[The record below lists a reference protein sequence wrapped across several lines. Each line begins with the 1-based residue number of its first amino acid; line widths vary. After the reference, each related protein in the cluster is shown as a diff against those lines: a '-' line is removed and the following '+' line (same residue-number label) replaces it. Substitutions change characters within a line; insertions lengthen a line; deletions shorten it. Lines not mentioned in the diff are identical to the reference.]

1 MRNYI
6 ITVQHTVIRRVK
18 SKAFIFTALIMS
30 VLILGMFAL
39 SYFLGESGP
48 ADDSAENSPG
58 SVMTVNVLD
67 DTETGGSLVE
77 KLTAYGNG
85 NMNFTEQADSLSD
98 KREEASEDGEYVLR
112 LSGNLADLEASL
124 YHDEQGF
131 EGTGPEREVQGY
143 VERAKE
149 DLIAEEMN
157 LSEEQRA
164 LLFDPLVVSGEP
176 LDQSEGAPSD
186 ETFMQSYWMVYGLVF
201 AIYLIVIM
209 FGSMIATEVAT
220 EKSSRVME
228 LIVSSV
234 NPVTQMLG
242 KITGIGIVGFLN
254 LAVIAAAVS
263 AGSLL
268 TGEHFLTQVV
278 TEMIDYSLLVY
289 ALMFILFGYL
299 IYGGAAAMLG
309 ALVSR
314 SEEVNQA
321 IQPLIFLAMIAF
333 FISIFG
339 LNAPDLTMIRVL
351 SYIPF
356 FTPQLLFLR
365 IGMTSV
371 PAWEIALI
379 MTLLVISAVLILLL
393 AARIYKGGVLMYG
406 KFSYKE
412 GIKQALSISK
422 KEA

>member
-6 ITVQHTVIRRVK
+6 ITIQHTVIRRVK

-67 DTETGGSLVE
+67 DTETDGYFAEQLSAYDDGHMTFAEQTGSFSE
-77 KLTAYGNG
+77 T
-85 NMNFTEQADSLSD
+85 
-98 KREEASEDGEYVLR
+98 REEASEDGEYVLR
-112 LSGNLADLEASL
+112 LSGSLAELEASL

-131 EGTGPEREVQGY
+131 EGAGPEREVQGY

-164 LLFDPLVVSGEP
+164 LLFDPLVVSGQP

-186 ETFMQSYWMVYGLVF
+186 EAFMQSYWMVYGLVF

-289 ALMFILFGYL
+289 ALIFILFGYL
-299 IYGGAAAMLG
+299 IYGGSAAMLG

-371 PAWEIALI
+371 PVWEIALI